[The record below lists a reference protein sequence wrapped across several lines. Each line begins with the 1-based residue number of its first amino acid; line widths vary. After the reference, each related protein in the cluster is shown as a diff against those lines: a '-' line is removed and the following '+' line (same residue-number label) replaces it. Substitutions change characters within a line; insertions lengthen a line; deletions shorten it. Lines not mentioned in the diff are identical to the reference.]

1 MGGCWQKGCEVYKRK
16 YQELEEGNFIP
27 DCEELCNNL
36 CNNEEIEEINF
47 PQLYTENLKGETYK
61 KIIEKKKEKEES
73 KKYIESLDVNEVI
86 DNYNSFMEE
95 KISKEYLVDIELNN
109 PSKQQERVQNIEKIS
124 NEIFQEKTREE
135 FVEQLMDLSETLK
148 ESTCYELYHEPEK
161 FVKKEELKANSSSDL
176 FIQGLLSSFLEQK
189 GINNVIRKTQSHE
202 NTSKTAL
209 QLIFNGDAF
218 NQIINF
224 HYSYGDNND
233 YVILNDEDKQ
243 KEFIRNK
250 QINYAKI
257 LNKNINDIII
267 SKPREGSINFS
278 IVVKDSTLEMLQDK
292 IEELKKYEK
301 SKGAVFCDI
310 NLRCL
315 LSFCEIDPEMFDH
328 DYDQLYDGWE
338 TDGKRGPP
346 GYLMDY
352 DPPIGYK
359 GYGLKVAGKYD
370 NGDDTWLGYTNQQG
384 EWYIAYHGTSGHYA
398 KAILNEG
405 LKKGGGQAHAGYYNI
420 NPLSKDKH
428 PYVGTGVYCSPKISV
443 ADGYAGSA
451 GDILFDEKN
460 FRIVFMLRV
469 NPYKIRISQN
479 EPDYWVFEGDYLQDK
494 TVRKFDDEVRPYRIL
509 IKQIN

>member
-1 MGGCWQKGCEVYKRK
+1 MGGCWQKGCEFYINK
-16 YQELEEGNFIP
+16 YREFEEGNFVP
-27 DCEELCNNL
+27 DCEELCDNIFNIEE
-36 CNNEEIEEINF
+36 NNEIDF
-47 PQLYTENLKGETYK
+47 PQLYKEKLEGETYK

-73 KKYIESLDVNEVI
+73 KKYVESLDLNEVI
-86 DNYNSFMEE
+86 ENYNSFMEE

-109 PSKQQERVQNIEKIS
+109 PSKQQERIQNIEKIS
-124 NEIFQEKTREE
+124 N
-135 FVEQLMDLSETLK
+135 LMDLSETLK
-148 ESTCYELYHEPEK
+148 ESACYEIYHEPEK
-161 FVKKEELKANSSSDL
+161 FVKKEDIKVDSSSDL
-176 FIQGLLSSFLEQK
+176 FIQGLLSSYLEQK
-189 GINNVIRKTQSHE
+189 GINNVIRKSQKNE

-233 YVILNDEDKQ
+233 DVILNDEEKQ

-250 QINYAKI
+250 QKNYARI

-278 IVVKDSTLEMLQDK
+278 IVVKNSTLEMLKGK
-292 IEELKKYEK
+292 IDELKNFEK
-301 SKGAVFCDI
+301 SKGAIFCDI

-328 DYDQLYDGWE
+328 NYDDLYDGWE
-338 TDGKRGPP
+338 INGKRGPP

-352 DPPIGYK
+352 DPPFGYK
-359 GYGLKVAGKYD
+359 GYGLKVSGKYD
-370 NGDDTWLGYTNQQG
+370 NGDDTWLGYTNQVG

-398 KAILNEG
+398 NAILKEG
-405 LKKGGGQAHAGYYNI
+405 LKKGSGQVHAGYQNI

-428 PYVGTGVYCSPKISV
+428 PYVGIGVYCSPKISI
-443 ADGYAGSA
+443 ADQYAGCA
-451 GDILFDEKN
+451 GDIIFEEKQ
-460 FRIVFMLRV
+460 FRFVFMLRV
-469 NPYKIRISQN
+469 NPYKIRISQDT
-479 EPDYWVFEGDYLQDK
+479 PDYWVFEGDYLQDK

-509 IKQIN
+509 IKEIN